1 MEHIYVKKIKVN
13 NLFHL
18 HNFDIEFGSED
29 TPHLILTGRNGSG
42 KTVLLNAI
50 SDFLD
55 KIKKDKD
62 LYFLKYKEWVDS
74 YKKMYEEAKTDQ
86 EKASSKTDFDRVQK
100 QYDDLYGK
108 VELQF
113 SGIYDLVQTY
123 NDGDFILAFYQ
134 ATRKVSMLAPKNPT
148 KPKYAIKGSNKD
160 IVAKEFLNFMSDL
173 KIQEALARNENNI
186 ADADEIRL
194 WFENFESLL
203 REIYN
208 EPSLKL
214 QFDYKD
220 YSFMINIVE
229 SNKSFTFNQMSDG
242 YSAVFEI
249 IVDLILKM
257 QDKKSVV
264 RSYQKEGIV
273 LIDEIE
279 THLHLELQ
287 KNILPLLT
295 KIFPNIQ
302 FIVTTHSPFVLNSL
316 SNAVAFDL
324 EHQEEIRDL
333 DEYSYSTLAEEYF
346 GVSTDSNILKI
357 KLDELKRL
365 CDLNYVSKADQE
377 RMKKLISEFDGMPNL
392 GSSMLLAEYRQLL
405 LSKSLRLKELGVL

>member
-55 KIKKDKD
+55 KVKGDKNLFFLNYKDTIRVFKK
-62 LYFLKYKEWVDS
+62 E
-74 YKKMYEEAKTDQ
+74 YESAKTDQ
-86 EKASSKTDFDRVQK
+86 ERASSKNRLEDVQRK
-100 QYDDLYGK
+100 YNNLYSK
-108 VELQF
+108 VELEF
-113 SGIYDLVQTY
+113 SGVYDLVQKY
-123 NDGDFILAFYQ
+123 NDGDFIVAFYQ
-134 ATRKVSMLAPKNPT
+134 ATRKVDMVAPKNPT
-148 KPKYAIKGSNKD
+148 KPQYAIKGSNRD

-229 SNKSFTFNQMSDG
+229 DNKSFTFNQMSDG

-365 CDLNYVSKADQE
+365 CVLDDVSKADQE
-377 RMKKLISEFDGMPNL
+377 RIKKLISEFDGMPNL

>member
-18 HNFDIEFGSED
+18 HNFDIELGSED

-55 KIKKDKD
+55 KIKKDTD
-62 LYFLKYKEWVDS
+62 LVFTKIEGWLTSFKRDYTQ
-74 YKKMYEEAKTDQ
+74 ATTDQ
-86 EKASSKTDFDRVQK
+86 ERLESKNRLDRVQK
-100 QYDDLYGK
+100 QYNNLYSKVDL
-108 VELQF
+108 EF
-113 SGIYDLVQTY
+113 SNVYDLVQKY
-123 NDGDFILAFYQ
+123 NDGDFIVAFYQ
-134 ATRKVSMLAPKNPT
+134 ATRKVGMVAPKNPT
-148 KPKYAIKGSNKD
+148 KPQYAIKGSNRD

-229 SNKSFTFNQMSDG
+229 DNKSFTFNQMSDG

-365 CDLNYVSKADQE
+365 CVLDDVSKADQE
-377 RMKKLISEFDGMPNL
+377 RIKKLISEFDGMPNL

>member
-18 HNFDIEFGSED
+18 HNFDIELGSED

-55 KIKKDKD
+55 KVKGDKNLFFLDYKDAIRVFKK
-62 LYFLKYKEWVDS
+62 E
-74 YKKMYEEAKTDQ
+74 YESATTDQ
-86 EKASSKTDFDRVQK
+86 DRASSKNRLEDVQRRYNNLYSK
-100 QYDDLYGK
+100 VDL
-108 VELQF
+108 EF
-113 SGIYDLVQTY
+113 SNVYDLVQKY
-123 NDGDFILAFYQ
+123 NDGDFIVAFYQ
-134 ATRKVSMLAPKNPT
+134 ATRKVDMVAPKNPT
-148 KPKYAIKGSNKD
+148 KPQYAIKGTNKD

-186 ADADEIRL
+186 VDADEIRL

-214 QFDYKD
+214 QFDYKY
-220 YSFMINIVE
+220 YSFKINIVE

-377 RMKKLISEFDGMPNL
+377 RMKKLISEFNEMPNL
-392 GSSMLLAEYRQLL
+392 GSSMLLAEYHQLL

>member
-55 KIKKDKD
+55 KVKGDKNLFFLNYKDTIRVFKK
-62 LYFLKYKEWVDS
+62 E
-74 YKKMYEEAKTDQ
+74 YESAKTDQ
-86 EKASSKTDFDRVQK
+86 ERASSKNRLEDVQRK
-100 QYDDLYGK
+100 YNNLYSK
-108 VELQF
+108 VELEF
-113 SGIYDLVQTY
+113 SGVYDLVQKY
-123 NDGDFILAFYQ
+123 NDGDFIVAFYQ
-134 ATRKVSMLAPKNPT
+134 ATRKVDMVVPKNPT
-148 KPKYAIKGSNKD
+148 KPQYAIKGTNKD
-160 IVAKEFLNFMSDL
+160 IVAKEYLNFMSDL

-346 GVSTDSNILKI
+346 GVATESTILKI
-357 KLDELKRL
+357 KLDELNRL
-365 CDLNYVSKADQE
+365 CVLAEVSKADKE
-377 RMKKLISEFDGMPNL
+377 RMKKLISEFNEMPNL
-392 GSSMLLAEYRQLL
+392 GSSMLLAEYHQLL
-405 LSKSLRLKELGVL
+405 LSKSSRLKELGVL

>member
-1 MEHIYVKKIKVN
+1 MEHICVKKIKVN

-18 HNFDIEFGSED
+18 HDFDIEFGSED

-42 KTVLLNAI
+42 KTILLNAI

-55 KIKKDKD
+55 QIKADKH
-62 LYFLKYKEWVDS
+62 LYFLKYGDWVEFR
-74 YKKMYEEAKTDQ
+74 KKKYEEAKTDQ
-86 EKASSKTDFDRVQK
+86 DKASAKTDFDQVQK
-100 QYDDLYGK
+100 QYDDLYAK
-108 VELQF
+108 VSLEF
-113 SGIYDLVQTY
+113 SSVYDLVQKY
-123 NDGDFILAFYQ
+123 NDGDFIVAFYQ

-148 KPKYAIKGSNKD
+148 KPQYAIKSTNKD

-220 YSFMINIVE
+220 YSFKINIVE

-377 RMKKLISEFDGMPNL
+377 RMKKLISEFNEMPNL
-392 GSSMLLAEYRQLL
+392 GSSMLLAEYHQLL
-405 LSKSLRLKELGVL
+405 LSRSSRLKELGVL